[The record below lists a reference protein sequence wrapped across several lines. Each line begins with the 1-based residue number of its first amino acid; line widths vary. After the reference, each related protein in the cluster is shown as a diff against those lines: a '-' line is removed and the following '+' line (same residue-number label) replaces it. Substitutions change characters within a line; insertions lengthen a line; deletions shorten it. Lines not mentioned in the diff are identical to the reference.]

1 MSARSHLEARETEST
16 EKRMDEERKRHL
28 IISHDPLAGSQQV
41 YESVQYSAQLSSLH
55 PRSAFTKSNEC
66 TLTGKQ
72 HYANRVSV
80 SSVFWVCAQARLQ
93 DIRRDEQICQKQI
106 H

>member
-1 MSARSHLEARETEST
+1 MCARSHLDAQETEST

-28 IISHDPLAGSQQV
+28 IISHDPLAASQQV
-41 YESVQYSAQLSSLH
+41 YSVLYSAQLFNPH
-55 PRSAFTKSNEC
+55 PCGAFTKSNEC

-72 HYANRVSV
+72 HYANRVRV
-80 SSVFWVCAQARLQ
+80 SSVLSVCAQARLQ
-93 DIRRDEQICQKQI
+93 NVRRHELICQKQI